1 VIRNNN
7 MGLDALSKWGS
18 NRAKVP
24 PGVFIH
30 ELHHPSIRK
39 LDPMIVDQGSSEPS
53 REVMM
58 IEVDWRVLFIDFIK
72 DQKQPPGVDE
82 KSIEAACIIK

>member
-1 VIRNNN
+1 
-7 MGLDALSKWGS
+7 
-18 NRAKVP
+18 
-24 PGVFIH
+24 
-30 ELHHPSIRK
+30 
-39 LDPMIVDQGSSEPS
+39 MIVDQGSSEPS